1 MKVMMFMMCRK
12 VKVKLESV
20 PNFAQ
25 ALKMPAHAQRNKQQ
39 EGNINHAGQ
48 RIGMPLP
55 VAATLSIII
64 L

>member
-25 ALKMPAHAQRNKQQ
+25 ALKMLARTAQ
-39 EGNINHAGQ
+39 
-48 RIGMPLP
+48 
-55 VAATLSIII
+55 
-64 L
+64 